1 MNYKE
6 FFTTASEAIKEAT
19 IAIWSSGEKSKAQE
33 YRTLLEREPLM
44 QDPLFNVATPWESDT
59 RKFRDFSH
67 LFDARFIDAVAEKCP
82 TKYQFPYYKKGE
94 KSSDHSPYIHQAK
107 SWDILLNQKKNLII
121 KSGTGSGKTECFML
135 PVLQDLMRERQ
146 KGITEG
152 IQALFLYPLNALIKS
167 QQERMDAWCE
177 AIAKSYGVRDKSQT
191 VNYVMYNSSTPET
204 KTGDA
209 RKIHVCESRDSMRN
223 RMAPQILFSNPT
235 MLEYMLL
242 REKDTPVLEAS
253 KGKLRWII
261 LDEAHTYVGAAATN
275 LALQIKR
282 IIDAFDTDISQIRF
296 AVTSATIG
304 NGSITDL
311 KNFVA
316 GLTGKNAADIEVIDG
331 NRIKPAISTKTH
343 DAFLKDNGLACS
355 PNLLNTFCADCDKV
369 WSASEISAYF
379 TGRKDILKGLD
390 IVDYLADKEIVPFR
404 AHFFVRAVEGVYTK
418 FDGNSTLALTTY
430 RKHNPGER
438 WYEVDLCPHCGRSII
453 KAELTFDTEDYVR
466 PVYSKLESAT
476 PIEQLD
482 IDDNTISADNDT
494 LGYFVKGPST
504 KIQNVQQLVYEV
516 KRADPDKDV
525 IDESGCQTASS
536 YTVCR
541 GDSPQGTDNR
551 CPHCGGHINDSAKVR
566 GLSLTGTLI
575 NQTVI
580 PYLLELCPQ
589 MHVTGVV
596 HNGQRYISFTD
607 SRQGTARSTLLI
619 NSNVERNW
627 TRSYI
632 YHSIWS
638 NPSTPLQLAKCLND
652 IQNEH
657 DFPVLLNNTKFSSAY
672 PQSYAEALLI
682 DQIGSRAMRGNSVE
696 SMGIAQ
702 LQYDRLSTV
711 NAPATLRQYVPA
723 GRADDVW
730 RTFLKLC
737 IDYNIRPN
745 SHILVNQNTR
755 NYLTQRH
762 YQSFIYSWASAASE
776 TVIVNNRQ
784 ETRRRKRFPIGIT
797 NIRQI
802 ERPVL
807 YVMILMG
814 LDDINALTPHHHAD
828 IDALLKQA
836 WDDLSRFV
844 LAPITSKA
852 GPTPADMPYILNLFD
867 TAKTTS
873 LKIVKN
879 AWLCPATATALDT
892 VLTVYDRNGNIRYR
906 VSPNIKGSLTPENL
920 EMFKIPD
927 NHTLV
932 FPDFPYPNRLN
943 PSHDYDPVYPETIIA
958 WANEDTDVRNLRTM
972 GIWND
977 LMDRIILKEPIFL
990 SAEHSAQQ
998 TSDEL
1003 RTIEDKFK
1011 NGQINVLNC
1020 STTMEAGV
1028 DIGQINVV
1036 TMTTVPPNP
1045 ANYHQRAG
1053 RAGRRGEFRSYAFTI
1068 CASNSVGNMAFLS
1081 PKWVLDKTR
1090 LVNPYINFSNKS
1102 TIQRNINAMLLGH
1115 FIRQIGG
1122 TDILDNISSFLVH
1135 DATIPMSALNY
1146 LEQLHAWAVVTPAN
1160 QTTHNRIK
1168 SISNGTIL
1176 RYASESSLILEA
1188 ERLLRLI
1195 WSDYDAEC
1203 LFWTNESK
1211 KTGITQAYQNM
1222 CEAKLRSIQQQKLV
1236 AYLSEKGYIPSES
1249 IPNDIVELNLPNTS
1263 SQYDDV
1269 RNESRT
1275 KLPLYRAL
1283 AEYAPG
1289 RQIVLDCKCYTVAGI
1304 EKNSI
1309 FRPQS
1314 MKEISKCPTCH
1325 KIYQDLH
1332 STICPSCSTALEGLF
1347 GGLSTQM
1354 IEPAGFQCN
1363 LHDKESRTVDT
1374 NRLSQVEATLL
1385 NTKDWENTTPNALA
1399 EIRQSED
1406 LASIFYYNVG
1416 RGLGYCICRECGKA
1430 DPEFT
1435 NGGDIPR
1442 SIQDHYDILDV
1453 NATGYCPGGVD
1464 PYRNVMIGGH
1474 FMTEFFE
1481 LRLRDSK
1488 GVLVSDDSLMF
1499 TMGVALV
1506 NAIASALGIKNDEIS
1521 FGYKKYQDFTSIF
1534 IFDKAKGGAG
1544 YAKKASMMLDRLFGI
1559 IKNQLNGCSCSKAC
1573 PQCLIDHNTQWHEE
1587 WLDKN
1592 KVLQWIS
1599 VYEKARVSVPA
1610 AISSLFTPGAQIS
1623 PQPFNISAIFASAF
1637 ASADINE
1644 CIFFF
1649 SGDAQNWDTVWN
1661 EDILSSIRGN
1671 GSIVKMA
1678 ISKGVDYNQKDIAKV
1693 LSQICNR
1700 NGLLDL
1706 AIYNDLAYTPLAL
1719 VKKNT
1724 GATTL
1729 IFGSSVT
1736 SNERSPLWGTGGD
1749 LYTIENMA
1757 EQSIFGGQSVS
1768 FQELDTILMSE
1779 KTTAIRLKNRAIT
1792 VFSLYDEYKK
1802 AFKQKSPQNWHL
1814 LSSVLNPGQIVTIRY
1829 TDRYMTSK
1837 MDIML
1842 FAHFVHNLAQDMG
1855 IIVDTVDIQVLD
1867 NYNSQSPIY
1876 INQDIEN
1883 PAKRAQVAIDC
1894 FSKVLSLA
1902 PSKITCTSIS
1912 PSAITRMQHAREL
1925 VLDPGNGHTVAIRP
1939 DGGWSNGW
1947 WPNGVLYTQPYNEDF
1962 PIQMQ
1967 NIPEGLLYTTEVQ

>member
-19 IAIWSSGEKSKAQE
+19 IAIWSSGEKSKAQD

-59 RKFRDFSH
+59 RKFRDFTN
-67 LFDARFIDAVAEKCP
+67 LFDAQFIDAVAEKCP
-82 TKYQFPYYKKGE
+82 DKYQFPYYKRGE
-94 KSSDHSPYIHQAK
+94 KSYDHSPYVHQAK

-135 PVLQDLMRERQ
+135 PVLQDLMHERQ
-146 KGITEG
+146 KGVTEG

-191 VNYVMYNSSTPET
+191 VNYGMYNSSTPET
-204 KTGDA
+204 GGNA

-223 RMAPQILFSNPT
+223 KMAPQILFSNPT

-242 REKDTPVLEAS
+242 RRKDTPVLRAS
-253 KGKLRWII
+253 QGKLRWII

-316 GLTGKNAADIEVIDG
+316 GLTGKDATDIEVIDG
-331 NRIKPAISTKTH
+331 DRIKPAIPTKAQN
-343 DAFLKDNGLACS
+343 DFLKDNGLTCN
-355 PNLLNTFCADCDKV
+355 PTLLNSFCNDCDKV

-390 IVDYLADKEIVPFR
+390 IVDYLADKQIVPFR

-453 KAELTFDTEDYVR
+453 KAELTFDSEDYVR

-504 KIQNVQQLVYEV
+504 QIQNVQKLVYEV

-525 IDESGCQTASS
+525 IDETGFQTASS
-536 YTVCR
+536 YTACR
-541 GDSPQGTDNR
+541 DSLPVTDNR
-551 CPHCGGHINDSAKVR
+551 CPHCGGHINDSTKVR

-589 MHVTGVV
+589 MRVMGVV

-627 TRSYI
+627 TRSFI
-632 YHSIWS
+632 YHSIW
-638 NPSTPLQLAKCLND
+638 NTPSTPLPLNTCLND
-652 IQNEH
+652 IQNEN
-657 DFPVLLNNTKFSSAY
+657 DFPVLKDNTKFSHAY
-672 PQSYAEALLI
+672 PKPYAEALLI

-702 LQYDRLSTV
+702 LQYDRLSSV

-723 GRADDVW
+723 GLADDIW

-745 SHILVNQNTR
+745 SHILVNKNTR

-762 YQSFIYSWASAASE
+762 HQSFIYSWASAASE

-784 ETRRRKRFPIGIT
+784 VTKRRKRFPIGISKS
-797 NIRQI
+797 NQI

-814 LDDINALTPHHHAD
+814 LNDINALTPRHLAD

-844 LAPITSKA
+844 LTPITSKA
-852 GPTPADMPYILNLFD
+852 GPTPADLPYILDLFD

-873 LKIVKN
+873 LKIIKN
-879 AWLCPATATALDT
+879 AWLCPATATVLDT
-892 VLTVYDRNGNIRYR
+892 VLTVYDKNGNIRYQ

-920 EMFKIPD
+920 NVFKIPVK
-927 NHTLV
+927 NAIV
-932 FPDFPYPNRLN
+932 FPDFPYPNRQDSSHN
-943 PSHDYDPVYPETIIA
+943 PVSPSTIIA
-958 WANEDTDVRNLRTM
+958 WANGDTNVRNLRMM

-998 TSDEL
+998 SPEEL

-1068 CASNSVGNMAFLS
+1068 CASSSVGNMAFLS

-1122 TDILDNISSFLVH
+1122 ANILEDISSFLVH
-1135 DATIPMSALNY
+1135 DATIPMSAQNY
-1146 LEQLHAWAVVTPAN
+1146 LQQLLAWSVVTPAN
-1160 QTTHNRIK
+1160 QAIHDRVK

-1176 RYASESSLILEA
+1176 RYASEPSLILEA
-1188 ERLLRLI
+1188 EKLLRLI
-1195 WSDYDAEC
+1195 WADYDAEC
-1203 LFWTNESK
+1203 LFWTNESTK
-1211 KTGITQAYQNM
+1211 SGITQAYQNM
-1222 CEAKLRSIQQQKLV
+1222 CAAKLNSIQHQKLV

-1249 IPNDIVELNLPNTS
+1249 IPNDIVELNLPDAS
-1263 SQYDDV
+1263 STYV
-1269 RNESRT
+1269 KNVSRT

-1304 EKNSI
+1304 DKNSI

-1332 STICPSCSTALEGLF
+1332 STTCPSCSTALEGLF

-1363 LHDKESRTVDT
+1363 LHDTESRTVDT

-1416 RGLGYCICRECGKA
+1416 AGLGYCICRECGKA
-1430 DPEFT
+1430 VPEFT
-1435 NGGDIPR
+1435 NGGNVPS
-1442 SIQDHYDILDV
+1442 SIQDHFDILDE
-1453 NATGYCPGGVD
+1453 NATSYCPGGVN

-1544 YAKKASMMLDRLFGI
+1544 YARKASMMLDRLFGI

-1599 VYEKARVSVPA
+1599 MYEKAKVSVPA
-1610 AISSLFTPGAQIS
+1610 AISSLFAPGAQIS

-1644 CIFFF
+1644 CVFFF

-1678 ISKGVDYNQKDIAKV
+1678 ISQDVDYNKKDNAKV

-1700 NGLLDL
+1700 NGLSDL
-1706 AIYNDLAYTPLAL
+1706 AIYNNLAYTPLAL

-1724 GATTL
+1724 GTNTL

-1736 SNERSPLWGTGGD
+1736 SNERSSLWGTGGD
-1749 LYTIENMA
+1749 LYTIDNIV
-1757 EQSIFGGQSVS
+1757 EQSILGGQSVS
-1768 FQELDTILMSE
+1768 FQKLDSILMSE
-1779 KTTAIRLKNRAIT
+1779 KTTAFRLKNRMIT

-1802 AFKQKSPQNWHL
+1802 AFQQKSPQSWSL
-1814 LSSVLNPGQIVTIRY
+1814 LSSVLNPGQKVAISY
-1829 TDRYMTSK
+1829 TDRYMASK

-1842 FAHFVHNLAQDMG
+1842 FAHFVHNLAKDMG
-1855 IIVDTVDIQVLD
+1855 IIIDAVDIQVLD
-1867 NYNSQSPIY
+1867 NYNHQSPIY

-1894 FSKVLSLA
+1894 FSTVLSLA
-1902 PSKITCTSIS
+1902 PSKITCTSIG
-1912 PSAITRMQHAREL
+1912 PSAIARMQHAREL

-1947 WPNGVLYTQPYNEDF
+1947 WPNGVLYTQPYNVDF

-1967 NIPEGLLYTTEVQ
+1967 NIPDGLLYTTEVQ